1 MRRHRPLRHRL
12 EPLFE
17 RSTQSLTT
25 ALGDGSRRGYAVTF
39 RSFLRYLAAHHPEV
53 RRLEQLRRDPH
64 ILGWLA
70 ELRSH
75 TPPLAKITLITRV
88 IYLHRLLEHLAWTEQ
103 VPTLVRLL
111 TCEDVPRRE
120 KTLPRPLTPE
130 QDQLVQQELL
140 RRNDLASNVLLLQR
154 HTGMRIGE
162 CADLASDCLRSI
174 GPDQWAIHVPL
185 GKLKTER
192 WVPVDSFV
200 CQLVERLR
208 ALRPQDPSGDSGF
221 LIGRRRA
228 RETLIRGLRA
238 TLRQAVAAAGITT
251 RIVPHQFRHTY
262 GTEMVRAGVSLPAVM
277 QLLGHTDPEMTL
289 LYVEV
294 TQPDLQREYH
304 LARTHPR
311 HLAPSPRT
319 PQGVSLSRA
328 DLPSLLDSLDAA
340 QHILEMFRRDLPDD
354 STRRFL
360 NRIANRLS
368 KIVAELRNLGPSE
381 K

>member
-1 MRRHRPLRHRL
+1 
-12 EPLFE
+12 
-17 RSTQSLTT
+17 
-25 ALGDGSRRGYAVTF
+25 
-39 RSFLRYLAAHHPEV
+39 
-53 RRLEQLRRDPH
+53 
-64 ILGWLA
+64 
-70 ELRSH
+70 
-75 TPPLAKITLITRV
+75 
-88 IYLHRLLEHLAWTEQ
+88 
-103 VPTLVRLL
+103 
-111 TCEDVPRRE
+111 
-120 KTLPRPLTPE
+120 
-130 QDQLVQQELL
+130 
-140 RRNDLASNVLLLQR
+140 
-154 HTGMRIGE
+154 
-162 CADLASDCLRSI
+162 
-174 GPDQWAIHVPL
+174 
-185 GKLKTER
+185 
-192 WVPVDSFV
+192 
-200 CQLVERLR
+200 
-208 ALRPQDPSGDSGF
+208 
-221 LIGRRRA
+221 
-228 RETLIRGLRA
+228 
-238 TLRQAVAAAGITT
+238 
-251 RIVPHQFRHTY
+251 
-262 GTEMVRAGVSLPAVM
+262 MVRAGVSLPAVM